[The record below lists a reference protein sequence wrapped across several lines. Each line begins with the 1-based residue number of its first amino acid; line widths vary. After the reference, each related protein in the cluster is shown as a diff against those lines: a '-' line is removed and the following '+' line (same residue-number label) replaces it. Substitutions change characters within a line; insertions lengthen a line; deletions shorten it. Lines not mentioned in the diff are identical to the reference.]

1 MCEVNVMI
9 KYLENSN
16 EFEKEVQCEVV
27 LVDFYADWCGPCQ
40 MLAPVLEELDKE
52 GKVKVVKID
61 VDSLPDLARQ
71 FRVMSIP
78 TVMLFKNGQFVKKQ
92 LGYMP
97 IEALREFVK

>member
-1 MCEVNVMI
+1 MI
-9 KYLENSN
+9 KHLENSS
-16 EFEKEVQCEVV
+16 EFEKEVQGEVV

-52 GKVKVVKID
+52 GSVKVVKID

-97 IEALREFVK
+97 LEALKEFVK

>member
-1 MCEVNVMI
+1 MI
-9 KYLENSN
+9 KHLENAN
-16 EFEKEVQCEVV
+16 EFEKEVQGEVV
-27 LVDFYADWCGPCQ
+27 LVDFFADWCGPCQ

-52 GKVKVVKID
+52 GNVKIIKINVDD
-61 VDSLPDLARQ
+61 VPELARQ

-97 IEALREFVK
+97 LEALKDFIK

>member
-1 MCEVNVMI
+1 MI
-9 KYLENSN
+9 KHLENSS
-16 EFEKEVQCEVV
+16 EFEKEVQGEVV

-61 VDSLPDLARQ
+61 VDSIPDLARQ

-97 IEALREFVK
+97 LEALKEFVK

>member
-16 EFEKEVQCEVV
+16 EFEKEVQGEVV
-27 LVDFYADWCGPCQ
+27 LLDFYADWCGPCQ

-97 IEALREFVK
+97 LEALKEFVK

>member
-1 MCEVNVMI
+1 MI
-9 KYLENSN
+9 KHLENAN
-16 EFEKEVQCEVV
+16 EFEKEVQGEVV

-52 GKVKVVKID
+52 GQVKVVKID
-61 VDSLPDLARQ
+61 VDSIPELARQ

-97 IEALREFVK
+97 LEALKEFVK

>member
-1 MCEVNVMI
+1 MCEVKLMI
-9 KYLENSN
+9 KHLENAN
-16 EFEKEVQCEVV
+16 EFEKEVQGETV
-27 LVDFYADWCGPCQ
+27 LVDFFAEWCGPCQ

-61 VDSLPDLARQ
+61 VDSLPDLARM

>member
-1 MCEVNVMI
+1 MCEVKLMI
-9 KYLENSN
+9 KHLERF
-16 EFEKEVQCEVV
+16 EDFEKEVQGEVV

-97 IEALREFVK
+97 LESLKEFVK

>member
-1 MCEVNVMI
+1 MI
-9 KYLENSN
+9 KHLENSS
-16 EFEKEVQCEVV
+16 EFEKEVQGEVV

-52 GKVKVVKID
+52 GRVKVVKID

-97 IEALREFVK
+97 LEALKEFVK

>member
-1 MCEVNVMI
+1 MI
-9 KYLENSN
+9 KHLLDSS
-16 EFEKEVQCEVV
+16 EFEKEVQGEVV
-27 LVDFYADWCGPCQ
+27 LVDFFAEWCGPCQ

-52 GKVKVVKID
+52 GKVKIIKID
-61 VDSLPDLARQ
+61 VDSVPELARQ

-97 IEALREFVK
+97 LEALKEFVK